1 MIRRAYNW
9 VFTHFISLTDP
20 EQAHHLGLGLISRA
34 GRCAAT
40 RSLMRAT
47 LGHLDPLRR
56 PTRTIDGAEV
66 PLTLG
71 QRVLPSRL
79 GLAAGMDK
87 DAEAVLGMSA
97 LGFAFVEIGT
107 VTPRP
112 QPGNEAPRLW
122 RLMDERGL
130 RNRMGFNNLGIDA
143 LTARLATTPKPRAL
157 LGINLGK
164 NKDTPNEAALDD
176 YRISLQKAWA
186 HADYLAINISSPN
199 TAGLRDL
206 QHGAAL
212 RDLLAGI
219 KAEQQRL
226 ADETARR
233 VPVVVKI
240 APDLDDVALHATLDT
255 IAEAGMDGII
265 ATNTTLDKSAV
276 ASHRYGGEQGGL
288 SGAPLTAASTAI
300 VKKIRA
306 HLPQMALIAAG
317 GVMRAADMQAKLDA
331 GADLVQIYSGLIYH
345 GPQLVRDCLRHLDQ
359 V

>member
-1 MIRRAYNW
+1 MNPYDYLRPLLFR
-9 VFTHFISLTDP
+9 LDP
-20 EQAHHLGLGLISRA
+20 ERAHNRTLALLARMPVFMPRGTGGKPVELMGL
-34 GRCAAT
+34 T
-40 RSLMRAT
+40 F
-47 LGHLDPLRR
+47 PN
-56 PTRTIDGAEV
+56 
-66 PLTLG
+66 
-71 QRVLPSRL
+71 RL
-79 GLAAGMDK
+79 GLAAGLDK
-87 DAEAVLGMSA
+87 NGVAVSA
-97 LGFAFVEIGT
+97 FDRAGFGFIEVGT

-112 QPGNEAPRLW
+112 QPGNPRPRLF
-122 RLMDERGL
+122 RLPEHEAII
-130 RNRMGFNNLGIDA
+130 NRMGFNNLGIDA

-176 YRISLQKAWA
+176 YRVGLQKAWA

-240 APDLDDVALHATLDT
+240 APDLDDAALYATLDS

-265 ATNTTLDKSAV
+265 ATNTTLDKTAV
-276 ASHRYGGEQGGL
+276 ASHPHGGEQGGL

-317 GVMRAADMQAKLDA
+317 GVMRATDMQAKLDA

>member
-1 MIRRAYNW
+1 MNPYQYIRPLL
-9 VFTHFISLTDP
+9 F
-20 EQAHHLGLGLISRA
+20 
-34 GRCAAT
+34 
-40 RSLMRAT
+40 
-47 LGHLDPLRR
+47 HLDPERAHN
-56 PTRTIDGAEV
+56 RTLALLARMPVFMPRGTGGKPVELMG
-66 PLTLG
+66 LTF
-71 QRVLPSRL
+71 PNRL
-79 GLAAGMDK
+79 GLAAGLDK
-87 DAEAVLGMSA
+87 NGVAVRA
-97 LGFAFVEIGT
+97 FDRAGFGFIEVGT

-112 QPGNEAPRLW
+112 QPGNPRPRLF
-122 RLMDERGL
+122 RLPEHEAII
-130 RNRMGFNNLGIDA
+130 NRMGFNNLGIDA

-176 YRISLQKAWA
+176 YRIGLQKAWA
-186 HADYLAINISSPN
+186 HADYLTINISSPN

-240 APDLDDVALHATLDT
+240 APDLDDAALYATLDT

>member
-1 MIRRAYNW
+1 MNPYQYIRPLL
-9 VFTHFISLTDP
+9 F
-20 EQAHHLGLGLISRA
+20 
-34 GRCAAT
+34 
-40 RSLMRAT
+40 
-47 LGHLDPLRR
+47 HLDPESAHEKILALLARMPVFMPR
-56 PTRTIDGAEV
+56 NHGGKPVELMG
-66 PLTLG
+66 LTF
-71 QRVLPSRL
+71 PNRL
-79 GLAAGMDK
+79 GLAAGLDK
-87 DAEAVLGMSA
+87 NGVAVSA
-97 LGFAFVEIGT
+97 FDRAGFGFIEVGT

-112 QPGNEAPRLW
+112 QPGNPRPRLF
-122 RLMDERGL
+122 RLPEFDAII
-130 RNRMGFNNLGIDA
+130 NRMGFNNLGIDA
-143 LTARLATTPKPRAL
+143 LTARLAATPKPRAL

-176 YRISLQKAWA
+176 YRVGLQKAWA

-233 VPVVVKI
+233 VPIVVKI

>member
-1 MIRRAYNW
+1 MNPYDYLRPLLFR
-9 VFTHFISLTDP
+9 LDP
-20 EQAHHLGLGLISRA
+20 ERAHNRTLALLARMPVFMPRGTGGKPVELMGL
-34 GRCAAT
+34 T
-40 RSLMRAT
+40 F
-47 LGHLDPLRR
+47 PN
-56 PTRTIDGAEV
+56 
-66 PLTLG
+66 
-71 QRVLPSRL
+71 RL
-79 GLAAGMDK
+79 GLAAGLDK
-87 DAEAVLGMSA
+87 NGVAVSA
-97 LGFAFVEIGT
+97 FDRAGFGFIEVGT

-112 QPGNEAPRLW
+112 QPGNPRPRLF
-122 RLMDERGL
+122 RLPEHEAII
-130 RNRMGFNNLGIDA
+130 NRMGFNNLGIDA

-176 YRISLQKAWA
+176 YRVGLQKAWA

-233 VPVVVKI
+233 VPIVVKI

>member
-1 MIRRAYNW
+1 MNPYDYLRPLLFR
-9 VFTHFISLTDP
+9 LDP
-20 EQAHHLGLGLISRA
+20 ERAHNRTLALLARMPVFMPRGTGGKPVELMGL
-34 GRCAAT
+34 T
-40 RSLMRAT
+40 F
-47 LGHLDPLRR
+47 PN
-56 PTRTIDGAEV
+56 
-66 PLTLG
+66 
-71 QRVLPSRL
+71 RL
-79 GLAAGMDK
+79 GLAAGLDK
-87 DAEAVLGMSA
+87 NGVAVC
-97 LGFAFVEIGT
+97 AFVRAGFGFIEVGT

-112 QPGNEAPRLW
+112 QPGNPRPRLF
-122 RLMDERGL
+122 RLPEHEAII
-130 RNRMGFNNLGIDA
+130 NRMGFNNLGIDA
-143 LTARLATTPKPRAL
+143 LTARLAATPKPRAL

-176 YRISLQKAWA
+176 YRVGLQKAWA

-233 VPVVVKI
+233 VPIVVKI

-255 IAEAGMDGII
+255 IAEANMDGII

>member
-1 MIRRAYNW
+1 MNPYDYLRPLLFR
-9 VFTHFISLTDP
+9 LDP
-20 EQAHHLGLGLISRA
+20 ERAHDRTLALLARMPVFMPRGTGGKPVELMGL
-34 GRCAAT
+34 T
-40 RSLMRAT
+40 F
-47 LGHLDPLRR
+47 PN
-56 PTRTIDGAEV
+56 
-66 PLTLG
+66 
-71 QRVLPSRL
+71 RL
-79 GLAAGMDK
+79 GLAAGLDK
-87 DAEAVLGMSA
+87 NGIAVSA
-97 LGFAFVEIGT
+97 FDRAGFGFIEVGT

-112 QPGNEAPRLW
+112 QPGNPRPRLF
-122 RLMDERGL
+122 RLPEHEAII
-130 RNRMGFNNLGIDA
+130 NRMGFNNLGIDA
-143 LTARLATTPKPRAL
+143 LTARLAATPKPRAL

-176 YRISLQKAWA
+176 YRVGLQKAWA

-219 KAEQQRL
+219 KAKQQRL

-255 IAEAGMDGII
+255 IAEANMDGII

>member
-1 MIRRAYNW
+1 MNPYQYIRPLL
-9 VFTHFISLTDP
+9 F
-20 EQAHHLGLGLISRA
+20 
-34 GRCAAT
+34 
-40 RSLMRAT
+40 
-47 LGHLDPLRR
+47 HLDPESAHEKILALLARMPVFMPR
-56 PTRTIDGAEV
+56 SSGGTPVELMG
-66 PLTLG
+66 LTF
-71 QRVLPSRL
+71 PNRL
-79 GLAAGMDK
+79 GLAAGLDK
-87 DAEAVLGMSA
+87 NGIAVPA
-97 LGFAFVEIGT
+97 FDRAGFGFIEVGT

-112 QPGNEAPRLW
+112 QPGNPRPRLF
-122 RLMDERGL
+122 RLPEHEAII
-130 RNRMGFNNLGIDA
+130 NRMGFNNLGIDA

-176 YRISLQKAWA
+176 YRIGLQKAWA

-240 APDLDDVALHATLDT
+240 APDLDDAALYATLDT
-255 IAEAGMDGII
+255 IAEANMDGII

>member
-1 MIRRAYNW
+1 MNPYDYLRPLLFR
-9 VFTHFISLTDP
+9 LDP
-20 EQAHHLGLGLISRA
+20 ERAHNRTLALLARMPVFMPRGTGGKPVELMGL
-34 GRCAAT
+34 T
-40 RSLMRAT
+40 F
-47 LGHLDPLRR
+47 PN
-56 PTRTIDGAEV
+56 
-66 PLTLG
+66 
-71 QRVLPSRL
+71 RL
-79 GLAAGMDK
+79 GLAAGLDK
-87 DAEAVLGMSA
+87 NGVAVSA
-97 LGFAFVEIGT
+97 FDRAGFGFIEVGT

-112 QPGNEAPRLW
+112 QPGNPRPRLF
-122 RLMDERGL
+122 RLPEHEAII
-130 RNRMGFNNLGIDA
+130 NRMGFNNLGIDA
-143 LTARLATTPKPRAL
+143 LTARLAATPKPRAL

-176 YRISLQKAWA
+176 YRIGLQKAWA
-186 HADYLAINISSPN
+186 HADYLTINISSPN

-255 IAEAGMDGII
+255 IAEANMDGII

-288 SGAPLTAASTAI
+288 SGAPLTATSTAI

-317 GVMRAADMQAKLDA
+317 GVMRAADMQTKLDA

>member
-1 MIRRAYNW
+1 MNPYDYLRPLLFR
-9 VFTHFISLTDP
+9 LDP
-20 EQAHHLGLGLISRA
+20 ERAHDRTLALLARMPVFMPRGTGGKPVELMGL
-34 GRCAAT
+34 T
-40 RSLMRAT
+40 F
-47 LGHLDPLRR
+47 PN
-56 PTRTIDGAEV
+56 
-66 PLTLG
+66 
-71 QRVLPSRL
+71 RL
-79 GLAAGMDK
+79 GLAAGLDK
-87 DAEAVLGMSA
+87 NGVAVSA
-97 LGFAFVEIGT
+97 FDRAGFGFIEVGT

-112 QPGNEAPRLW
+112 QPGNPRPRLF
-122 RLMDERGL
+122 RLPEHEAII
-130 RNRMGFNNLGIDA
+130 NRMGFNNLGIDA
-143 LTARLATTPKPRAL
+143 LTARLAATPKPRAL

-176 YRISLQKAWA
+176 YRVGLQKAWA
-186 HADYLAINISSPN
+186 HADYLTINISSPN

-219 KAEQQRL
+219 KVEQQRL

-240 APDLDDVALHATLDT
+240 APDLDDAALYATLDT

>member
-1 MIRRAYNW
+1 MNPYDYLRPLLFR
-9 VFTHFISLTDP
+9 LDP
-20 EQAHHLGLGLISRA
+20 ERAHDRTLALLARMPVFMPRGTGGKPVELMGL
-34 GRCAAT
+34 T
-40 RSLMRAT
+40 F
-47 LGHLDPLRR
+47 PN
-56 PTRTIDGAEV
+56 
-66 PLTLG
+66 
-71 QRVLPSRL
+71 RL
-79 GLAAGMDK
+79 GLAAGLDK
-87 DAEAVLGMSA
+87 NGVAVSA
-97 LGFAFVEIGT
+97 FDRAGFGFIEVGT

-112 QPGNEAPRLW
+112 QPGNPRPRLF
-122 RLMDERGL
+122 RLPEHEAII
-130 RNRMGFNNLGIDA
+130 NRMGFNNLGIDA
-143 LTARLATTPKPRAL
+143 LTARLAATPKPRAL

-176 YRISLQKAWA
+176 YRIGLQKAWA

-233 VPVVVKI
+233 VPIVVKI

-255 IAEAGMDGII
+255 IAEANMDGII

>member
-1 MIRRAYNW
+1 MNPYDCLRPLLFR
-9 VFTHFISLTDP
+9 LDP
-20 EQAHHLGLGLISRA
+20 ERAHNRTLALLARMPVFMPRGTGGKPVELMGL
-34 GRCAAT
+34 T
-40 RSLMRAT
+40 F
-47 LGHLDPLRR
+47 PN
-56 PTRTIDGAEV
+56 
-66 PLTLG
+66 
-71 QRVLPSRL
+71 RL
-79 GLAAGMDK
+79 GLAAGLDK
-87 DAEAVLGMSA
+87 NGVAVSA
-97 LGFAFVEIGT
+97 FDRAGFGFIEVGT

-112 QPGNEAPRLW
+112 QPGNPRPRLF
-122 RLMDERGL
+122 RLPEFDAII
-130 RNRMGFNNLGIDA
+130 NRMGFNNLGIDA
-143 LTARLATTPKPRAL
+143 LTARLAATPKPRAL

-164 NKDTPNEAALDD
+164 NKDTPNEAALED
-176 YRISLQKAWA
+176 YRIGLQKAWA
-186 HADYLAINISSPN
+186 HADYLTINISSPN

-212 RDLLAGI
+212 RELLAGI

-240 APDLDDVALHATLDT
+240 APDLDDIALHATLDT
-255 IAEAGMDGII
+255 IAEANIDGII

>member
-1 MIRRAYNW
+1 MNPYDYLRPLLFR
-9 VFTHFISLTDP
+9 LDP
-20 EQAHHLGLGLISRA
+20 ERAHDRTLALLARMPVFMPRGTGGKPVELMGL
-34 GRCAAT
+34 T
-40 RSLMRAT
+40 F
-47 LGHLDPLRR
+47 PN
-56 PTRTIDGAEV
+56 
-66 PLTLG
+66 
-71 QRVLPSRL
+71 RL
-79 GLAAGMDK
+79 GLAAGLDK
-87 DAEAVLGMSA
+87 NGVAVSA
-97 LGFAFVEIGT
+97 FDRAGFGFIEVGT

-112 QPGNEAPRLW
+112 QPGNPRPRLF
-122 RLMDERGL
+122 RLPEHEAII
-130 RNRMGFNNLGIDA
+130 NRMGFNNLGIDA
-143 LTARLATTPKPRAL
+143 LTARLAITPKPRAL

-176 YRISLQKAWA
+176 YRIGLQKAWA

-219 KAEQQRL
+219 KAEQLRL

-255 IAEAGMDGII
+255 IAEANMDGII
-265 ATNTTLDKSAV
+265 ATNTTLDKTAV
-276 ASHRYGGEQGGL
+276 ASHPHGGEQGGL

>member
-1 MIRRAYNW
+1 MNPYQYIRPLL
-9 VFTHFISLTDP
+9 F
-20 EQAHHLGLGLISRA
+20 
-34 GRCAAT
+34 
-40 RSLMRAT
+40 
-47 LGHLDPLRR
+47 HLDPESAHEKILALLARMPVFMPR
-56 PTRTIDGAEV
+56 NHGGKPVELMG
-66 PLTLG
+66 LTF
-71 QRVLPSRL
+71 PNRL
-79 GLAAGMDK
+79 GLAAGLDK
-87 DAEAVLGMSA
+87 NGVAVSA
-97 LGFAFVEIGT
+97 FDRAGFGFIEVGT

-112 QPGNEAPRLW
+112 QPGNPRPRLF
-122 RLMDERGL
+122 RLPEFDAII
-130 RNRMGFNNLGIDA
+130 NRMGFNNLGIDA
-143 LTARLATTPKPRAL
+143 LTARLAATPKPRAL

-176 YRISLQKAWA
+176 YRVGLQKAWA

-233 VPVVVKI
+233 VPIVVKI

-265 ATNTTLDKSAV
+265 ATNTPLDKSAV

>member
-1 MIRRAYNW
+1 MNPYDYLRPLLFR
-9 VFTHFISLTDP
+9 LDP
-20 EQAHHLGLGLISRA
+20 ERAHNRTLALLARMPVFMPRGTGGKPVELMGL
-34 GRCAAT
+34 T
-40 RSLMRAT
+40 F
-47 LGHLDPLRR
+47 PN
-56 PTRTIDGAEV
+56 
-66 PLTLG
+66 
-71 QRVLPSRL
+71 RL
-79 GLAAGMDK
+79 GLAAGLDK
-87 DAEAVLGMSA
+87 NGVAVSA
-97 LGFAFVEIGT
+97 FDRAGFGFIEVGT

-112 QPGNEAPRLW
+112 QPGNPRPRLF
-122 RLMDERGL
+122 RLPEHEAII
-130 RNRMGFNNLGIDA
+130 NRMGFNNLGIDA

-176 YRISLQKAWA
+176 YRIGLQKAWA
-186 HADYLAINISSPN
+186 HADYLTINISSPN

-212 RDLLAGI
+212 RELLAGI

-226 ADETARR
+226 GAETARR

-255 IAEAGMDGII
+255 IAEANMDGII
-265 ATNTTLDKSAV
+265 ATNTTLDKTAV
-276 ASHRYGGEQGGL
+276 ASHPHGGEQGGL

>member
-1 MIRRAYNW
+1 MNPYDYLRPLLFR
-9 VFTHFISLTDP
+9 LDP
-20 EQAHHLGLGLISRA
+20 ERAHNRTLALLARMPVFMPRGTGGKPVELMGL
-34 GRCAAT
+34 T
-40 RSLMRAT
+40 F
-47 LGHLDPLRR
+47 PN
-56 PTRTIDGAEV
+56 
-66 PLTLG
+66 
-71 QRVLPSRL
+71 RL
-79 GLAAGMDK
+79 GLAAGLDK
-87 DAEAVLGMSA
+87 NGVAVSA
-97 LGFAFVEIGT
+97 FDRAGFGFIEVGT

-112 QPGNEAPRLW
+112 QPGNPRPRLF
-122 RLMDERGL
+122 RLPEHEAII
-130 RNRMGFNNLGIDA
+130 NRMGFNNLGIDA

-176 YRISLQKAWA
+176 YRVGLQKAWA
-186 HADYLAINISSPN
+186 HADYLTINISSPN

-233 VPVVVKI
+233 VPIVVKI

>member
-1 MIRRAYNW
+1 MNPYDYLRPLLFR
-9 VFTHFISLTDP
+9 LDP
-20 EQAHHLGLGLISRA
+20 ERAHDRTLALLARMPVFMPRGTGGKPVELMGL
-34 GRCAAT
+34 T
-40 RSLMRAT
+40 F
-47 LGHLDPLRR
+47 PN
-56 PTRTIDGAEV
+56 
-66 PLTLG
+66 
-71 QRVLPSRL
+71 RL
-79 GLAAGMDK
+79 GLAAGLDK
-87 DAEAVLGMSA
+87 NGVAVSA
-97 LGFAFVEIGT
+97 FDRAGFGFIEVGT

-112 QPGNEAPRLW
+112 QPGNPRPRLF
-122 RLMDERGL
+122 RLPEHEAII
-130 RNRMGFNNLGIDA
+130 NRMGFNNLGIDA
-143 LTARLATTPKPRAL
+143 LTARLAATPKPRAL

-176 YRISLQKAWA
+176 YRIGLQKAWA
-186 HADYLAINISSPN
+186 HADYLTINISSPN

-240 APDLDDVALHATLDT
+240 APDLDDAALYATLDT

-276 ASHRYGGEQGGL
+276 ASHRHGGEQGGL

>member
-1 MIRRAYNW
+1 MNPYDYLRPLLFR
-9 VFTHFISLTDP
+9 LDP
-20 EQAHHLGLGLISRA
+20 ERAHDRTLALLARMPVFMPRGTGGKPVELMGL
-34 GRCAAT
+34 T
-40 RSLMRAT
+40 F
-47 LGHLDPLRR
+47 PN
-56 PTRTIDGAEV
+56 
-66 PLTLG
+66 
-71 QRVLPSRL
+71 RL
-79 GLAAGMDK
+79 GLAAGLDK
-87 DAEAVLGMSA
+87 NGVAVSA
-97 LGFAFVEIGT
+97 FDRAGFGFIEVGT

-112 QPGNEAPRLW
+112 QPGNPRPRLF
-122 RLMDERGL
+122 RLPEHEAII
-130 RNRMGFNNLGIDA
+130 NRMGFNNLGIDA
-143 LTARLATTPKPRAL
+143 LTARLAATPKPRAL

-176 YRISLQKAWA
+176 YRVSLQKAWA
-186 HADYLAINISSPN
+186 HADYLTINISSPN

-240 APDLDDVALHATLDT
+240 APDLDDAALYATLDS

-331 GADLVQIYSGLIYH
+331 GADLVQIYSGLIYR
-345 GPQLVRDCLRHLDQ
+345 GPQLVRDCLRRLDQ
-359 V
+359 A

>member
-1 MIRRAYNW
+1 MNPYDYLRPLLFR
-9 VFTHFISLTDP
+9 LDP
-20 EQAHHLGLGLISRA
+20 ERAHDRTLALLARMPVFMPRGTGGKPVELMGL
-34 GRCAAT
+34 T
-40 RSLMRAT
+40 F
-47 LGHLDPLRR
+47 PN
-56 PTRTIDGAEV
+56 
-66 PLTLG
+66 
-71 QRVLPSRL
+71 RL
-79 GLAAGMDK
+79 GLAAGLDK
-87 DAEAVLGMSA
+87 NGVAVSA
-97 LGFAFVEIGT
+97 FDRAGFGFIEVGT

-112 QPGNEAPRLW
+112 QPGNPRPRLF
-122 RLMDERGL
+122 RLPEFDAII
-130 RNRMGFNNLGIDA
+130 NRMGFNNLGIDA
-143 LTARLATTPKPRAL
+143 LTARLAATPKPRAL

-176 YRISLQKAWA
+176 YRVGLQKAWA

-233 VPVVVKI
+233 VPIVVKI

>member
-1 MIRRAYNW
+1 MNPYQYIRPLL
-9 VFTHFISLTDP
+9 F
-20 EQAHHLGLGLISRA
+20 
-34 GRCAAT
+34 
-40 RSLMRAT
+40 
-47 LGHLDPLRR
+47 HLDPESAHEKILALLARMPVFMPR
-56 PTRTIDGAEV
+56 NHGGKPVELMG
-66 PLTLG
+66 LTFPN
-71 QRVLPSRL
+71 R
-79 GLAAGMDK
+79 
-87 DAEAVLGMSA
+87 
-97 LGFAFVEIGT
+97 LGFAAGLDKNGVAVSAFDRAGFGFIEVGT

-112 QPGNEAPRLW
+112 QPGNPRPRLF
-122 RLMDERGL
+122 RLPEHEAII
-130 RNRMGFNNLGIDA
+130 NRMGFNNLGIDA

-176 YRISLQKAWA
+176 YRVGLQKAWA

-233 VPVVVKI
+233 VPIVVKI

-255 IAEAGMDGII
+255 IAEANMDGII
-265 ATNTTLDKSAV
+265 ATNTTLDKTAV
-276 ASHRYGGEQGGL
+276 ASHPHGGEQGGL

>member
-1 MIRRAYNW
+1 MNPYDYLRPLLFR
-9 VFTHFISLTDP
+9 LDP
-20 EQAHHLGLGLISRA
+20 ERAHNRTLALLARMPVFMPRGTGGKPVELMGL
-34 GRCAAT
+34 T
-40 RSLMRAT
+40 F
-47 LGHLDPLRR
+47 PN
-56 PTRTIDGAEV
+56 
-66 PLTLG
+66 
-71 QRVLPSRL
+71 RL
-79 GLAAGMDK
+79 GLAAGLDK
-87 DAEAVLGMSA
+87 NGVAVSA
-97 LGFAFVEIGT
+97 FDRAGFGFIEVGT

-112 QPGNEAPRLW
+112 QPGNPRPRLF
-122 RLMDERGL
+122 RLPEHEAII
-130 RNRMGFNNLGIDA
+130 NRMGFNNLGIDA

-176 YRISLQKAWA
+176 YRIGLQKAWA
-186 HADYLAINISSPN
+186 HADYLTINISSPN

-359 V
+359 A

>member
-1 MIRRAYNW
+1 MNPYQYIRPLL
-9 VFTHFISLTDP
+9 F
-20 EQAHHLGLGLISRA
+20 
-34 GRCAAT
+34 
-40 RSLMRAT
+40 
-47 LGHLDPLRR
+47 HLDPESAHEKILALLARMPVFMPR
-56 PTRTIDGAEV
+56 SSGGTPVELMG
-66 PLTLG
+66 LTF
-71 QRVLPSRL
+71 PNRL
-79 GLAAGMDK
+79 GLAAGLDK
-87 DAEAVLGMSA
+87 NGIAVPA
-97 LGFAFVEIGT
+97 FDRAGFGFIEVGT

-112 QPGNEAPRLW
+112 QPGNPRPRLF
-122 RLMDERGL
+122 RLPEHEAII
-130 RNRMGFNNLGIDA
+130 NRMGFNNLGIDA

-176 YRISLQKAWA
+176 YRIGLQKAWA

-240 APDLDDVALHATLDT
+240 APDLDDAALYATLDT

>member
-1 MIRRAYNW
+1 MNPYEYLRPLLFR
-9 VFTHFISLTDP
+9 LDP
-20 EQAHHLGLGLISRA
+20 ERAHNRTLALLARMPVFMPRSSGGKPVELMGLTFPNR
-34 GRCAAT
+34 
-40 RSLMRAT
+40 
-47 LGHLDPLRR
+47 
-56 PTRTIDGAEV
+56 
-66 PLTLG
+66 
-71 QRVLPSRL
+71 
-79 GLAAGMDK
+79 
-87 DAEAVLGMSA
+87 
-97 LGFAFVEIGT
+97 LGFAAGLDKNGVAVSAFDRAGFGFIEVGT

-112 QPGNEAPRLW
+112 QPGNPRPRLF
-122 RLMDERGL
+122 RLPEHEAII
-130 RNRMGFNNLGIDA
+130 NRMGFNNLGIDA

-176 YRISLQKAWA
+176 YRVGLQKAWA

-233 VPVVVKI
+233 VPIVVKI

-255 IAEAGMDGII
+255 IAEANMDGII

>member
-1 MIRRAYNW
+1 MNPYDYLRPLLFR
-9 VFTHFISLTDP
+9 LDP
-20 EQAHHLGLGLISRA
+20 ERAHNRTLALLARMPVFMPRGTGGKPVELMGL
-34 GRCAAT
+34 T
-40 RSLMRAT
+40 F
-47 LGHLDPLRR
+47 PN
-56 PTRTIDGAEV
+56 
-66 PLTLG
+66 
-71 QRVLPSRL
+71 RL
-79 GLAAGMDK
+79 GLAAGLDK
-87 DAEAVLGMSA
+87 NGIAVSA
-97 LGFAFVEIGT
+97 FDRAGFGFIEVGT

-112 QPGNEAPRLW
+112 QPGNPRPRLF
-122 RLMDERGL
+122 RLPEHEAII
-130 RNRMGFNNLGIDA
+130 NRMGFNNLGIDA
-143 LTARLATTPKPRAL
+143 LTARLAATPKPRAL

-176 YRISLQKAWA
+176 YRVGLQKAWA
-186 HADYLAINISSPN
+186 HADYLTINISSPN

-240 APDLDDVALHATLDT
+240 APDLDDAALYATLDT

-265 ATNTTLDKSAV
+265 ATNTTLDKRAV
-276 ASHRYGGEQGGL
+276 ARHRYGGEQGGL

>member
-1 MIRRAYNW
+1 MNPYDYLRPLLFR
-9 VFTHFISLTDP
+9 LDP
-20 EQAHHLGLGLISRA
+20 ERAHDRTLALLARMPVFMPRGTGGKPVELMGL
-34 GRCAAT
+34 T
-40 RSLMRAT
+40 F
-47 LGHLDPLRR
+47 PN
-56 PTRTIDGAEV
+56 
-66 PLTLG
+66 
-71 QRVLPSRL
+71 RL
-79 GLAAGMDK
+79 GLAAGLDK
-87 DAEAVLGMSA
+87 NGVAVSA
-97 LGFAFVEIGT
+97 FDRAGFGFIEVGT

-112 QPGNEAPRLW
+112 QPGNPRPRLF
-122 RLMDERGL
+122 RLPEHEAII
-130 RNRMGFNNLGIDA
+130 NRMGFNNDGIDA

-176 YRISLQKAWA
+176 YRIGLQKAWA
-186 HADYLAINISSPN
+186 HADYLTINISSPN

-219 KAEQQRL
+219 TAEQQQQT
-226 ADETARR
+226 DVSGRR
-233 VPVVVKI
+233 VPIVVKI
-240 APDLDDVALHATLDT
+240 APDLNDAALYATLDT
-255 IAEAGMDGII
+255 IAEAGINGII
-265 ATNTTLDKSAV
+265 ATNTTLDKTAV
-276 ASHRYGGEQGGL
+276 ASHPHGGEQGGL

>member
-1 MIRRAYNW
+1 MNPYEYLRPLLFR
-9 VFTHFISLTDP
+9 LDP
-20 EQAHHLGLGLISRA
+20 ERAHNRTLALLARMPVFMPRGTGGKPVELMGL
-34 GRCAAT
+34 T
-40 RSLMRAT
+40 F
-47 LGHLDPLRR
+47 PN
-56 PTRTIDGAEV
+56 
-66 PLTLG
+66 
-71 QRVLPSRL
+71 RL
-79 GLAAGMDK
+79 GLAAGLDK
-87 DAEAVLGMSA
+87 NGVAVSA
-97 LGFAFVEIGT
+97 FDRAGFGFIEVGT

-112 QPGNEAPRLW
+112 QPGNPRPRLF
-122 RLMDERGL
+122 RLPEHEAII
-130 RNRMGFNNLGIDA
+130 NRMGFNNLGIDA

-164 NKDTPNEAALDD
+164 NKETPNEAALDD
-176 YRISLQKAWA
+176 YRVGLQKAWA
-186 HADYLAINISSPN
+186 HADYLTINISSPN

-240 APDLDDVALHATLDT
+240 APDLDDAALYATLDS

-276 ASHRYGGEQGGL
+276 ASHRYGGEQGGF

-359 V
+359 A

>member
-1 MIRRAYNW
+1 MNPYDYLRPLLFR
-9 VFTHFISLTDP
+9 LDP
-20 EQAHHLGLGLISRA
+20 ERAHDRTLALLARMPVFMPRGTGGKPVELMGL
-34 GRCAAT
+34 T
-40 RSLMRAT
+40 F
-47 LGHLDPLRR
+47 PN
-56 PTRTIDGAEV
+56 
-66 PLTLG
+66 
-71 QRVLPSRL
+71 RL
-79 GLAAGMDK
+79 GLAAGLDK
-87 DAEAVLGMSA
+87 NGIAVSA
-97 LGFAFVEIGT
+97 FDRAGFGFIEVGT

-112 QPGNEAPRLW
+112 QPGNPRPRLF
-122 RLMDERGL
+122 RLPEHEAII
-130 RNRMGFNNLGIDA
+130 NRMGFNNLGIDA
-143 LTARLATTPKPRAL
+143 LTARLAATPKPRAL

-176 YRISLQKAWA
+176 YRVGLQKAWA

-240 APDLDDVALHATLDT
+240 APDLDDAALHATLDT
-255 IAEAGMDGII
+255 IAEANMDGII
-265 ATNTTLDKSAV
+265 ATNTTLDKTAV
-276 ASHRYGGEQGGL
+276 ASHPHGGEQGGL

-345 GPQLVRDCLRHLDQ
+345 GPRLVRDCLRHLDQ
-359 V
+359 A

>member
-1 MIRRAYNW
+1 MNPYDYLRPLLFR
-9 VFTHFISLTDP
+9 LDP
-20 EQAHHLGLGLISRA
+20 ERAHNRTLALLARMPVFMPRGTGGKPVELMGL
-34 GRCAAT
+34 T
-40 RSLMRAT
+40 F
-47 LGHLDPLRR
+47 PN
-56 PTRTIDGAEV
+56 
-66 PLTLG
+66 
-71 QRVLPSRL
+71 RL
-79 GLAAGMDK
+79 GLAAGLDK
-87 DAEAVLGMSA
+87 NGVAVSA
-97 LGFAFVEIGT
+97 FDRAGFGFIEVGT

-112 QPGNEAPRLW
+112 QPGNPRPRLF
-122 RLMDERGL
+122 RLPEHEAII
-130 RNRMGFNNLGIDA
+130 NRMGFNNLGIDA
-143 LTARLATTPKPRAL
+143 LTARLAATPKPRAL

-176 YRISLQKAWA
+176 YRVGLQKAWA

-240 APDLDDVALHATLDT
+240 APDLDDAALYATLDS

-265 ATNTTLDKSAV
+265 ATNTTLDKTAV
-276 ASHRYGGEQGGL
+276 ASHPHGGEQGGL

-306 HLPQMALIAAG
+306 HLPQIALIAAG

>member
-1 MIRRAYNW
+1 MNPYDYLRPLLFR
-9 VFTHFISLTDP
+9 LDP
-20 EQAHHLGLGLISRA
+20 ERAHNRTLALLARMPVFMPRGTGGKPVELMGL
-34 GRCAAT
+34 T
-40 RSLMRAT
+40 F
-47 LGHLDPLRR
+47 PN
-56 PTRTIDGAEV
+56 
-66 PLTLG
+66 
-71 QRVLPSRL
+71 RL
-79 GLAAGMDK
+79 GLAAGLDK
-87 DAEAVLGMSA
+87 NGVAVSA
-97 LGFAFVEIGT
+97 FDRAGFGFIEVGT

-112 QPGNEAPRLW
+112 QPGNPRPRLF
-122 RLMDERGL
+122 RLPEHEAII
-130 RNRMGFNNLGIDA
+130 NRMGFNNLGIDA

-176 YRISLQKAWA
+176 YRIGLQKAWA
-186 HADYLAINISSPN
+186 HADYLTINISSPN

-240 APDLDDVALHATLDT
+240 APDLDDAALYATLDT
-255 IAEAGMDGII
+255 IAEANMDGII

>member
-1 MIRRAYNW
+1 MNPYDYLRPLLFR
-9 VFTHFISLTDP
+9 LDP
-20 EQAHHLGLGLISRA
+20 ERAHNRTLALLARMPVFMPRGTGGKPVELMGL
-34 GRCAAT
+34 T
-40 RSLMRAT
+40 F
-47 LGHLDPLRR
+47 PN
-56 PTRTIDGAEV
+56 
-66 PLTLG
+66 
-71 QRVLPSRL
+71 RL
-79 GLAAGMDK
+79 GLAAGLDK
-87 DAEAVLGMSA
+87 NGIAVSA
-97 LGFAFVEIGT
+97 FDRAGFGFIEVGT

-112 QPGNEAPRLW
+112 QPGNPRPRLF
-122 RLMDERGL
+122 RLPEFDAII
-130 RNRMGFNNLGIDA
+130 NRMGFNNLGIDA
-143 LTARLATTPKPRAL
+143 LTARLAATPKPRAL

-176 YRISLQKAWA
+176 YRVGLQKAWA

-233 VPVVVKI
+233 VPIVVKI

>member
-1 MIRRAYNW
+1 MNPYDYLRPLLFR
-9 VFTHFISLTDP
+9 LDP
-20 EQAHHLGLGLISRA
+20 ERAHNRTLALLARMPVFMPRGTGGKPVELMGL
-34 GRCAAT
+34 T
-40 RSLMRAT
+40 F
-47 LGHLDPLRR
+47 PN
-56 PTRTIDGAEV
+56 
-66 PLTLG
+66 
-71 QRVLPSRL
+71 RL
-79 GLAAGMDK
+79 GLAAGLDK
-87 DAEAVLGMSA
+87 NGIAVSA
-97 LGFAFVEIGT
+97 FDRAGFGFIEVGT

-112 QPGNEAPRLW
+112 QPGNPRPRLF
-122 RLMDERGL
+122 RLPEHEAII
-130 RNRMGFNNLGIDA
+130 NRMGFNNLGIDA

-176 YRISLQKAWA
+176 YRIGLQKAWT
-186 HADYLAINISSPN
+186 HADYLTINISSPN

-255 IAEAGMDGII
+255 IAEANMDGII

-317 GVMRAADMQAKLDA
+317 GVMRAADMRAKLDA

-359 V
+359 A

>member
-1 MIRRAYNW
+1 MNPYDYLRPLLFR
-9 VFTHFISLTDP
+9 LDP
-20 EQAHHLGLGLISRA
+20 ERAHNRTLALLARMPVFMPRGTGGKPVELMGL
-34 GRCAAT
+34 T
-40 RSLMRAT
+40 F
-47 LGHLDPLRR
+47 PN
-56 PTRTIDGAEV
+56 
-66 PLTLG
+66 
-71 QRVLPSRL
+71 RL
-79 GLAAGMDK
+79 GLAAGLDK
-87 DAEAVLGMSA
+87 NGVAVSA
-97 LGFAFVEIGT
+97 FDRAGFGFIEVGT

-112 QPGNEAPRLW
+112 QPGNPRPRLF
-122 RLMDERGL
+122 RLPEHEAII
-130 RNRMGFNNLGIDA
+130 NRMGFNNLGIDA

-176 YRISLQKAWA
+176 YRVGLQKAWA

-255 IAEAGMDGII
+255 IAEANMDGII
-265 ATNTTLDKSAV
+265 ATNTTLDKTAV
-276 ASHRYGGEQGGL
+276 ASHPHGGEQGGL

>member
-1 MIRRAYNW
+1 MNPYDYLRPLLFR
-9 VFTHFISLTDP
+9 LDP
-20 EQAHHLGLGLISRA
+20 ERAHDRTLALLARMPVFMPRGTGGKPVELMGL
-34 GRCAAT
+34 T
-40 RSLMRAT
+40 F
-47 LGHLDPLRR
+47 PN
-56 PTRTIDGAEV
+56 
-66 PLTLG
+66 
-71 QRVLPSRL
+71 RL
-79 GLAAGMDK
+79 GLAAGLDK
-87 DAEAVLGMSA
+87 NGIAVSA
-97 LGFAFVEIGT
+97 FDRAGFGFIEVGT

-112 QPGNEAPRLW
+112 QPGNPRPRLF
-122 RLMDERGL
+122 RLPEHEAII
-130 RNRMGFNNLGIDA
+130 NRMGFNNLGIDA

-176 YRISLQKAWA
+176 YRVGLQKAWA

-233 VPVVVKI
+233 VPIVVKI

>member
-1 MIRRAYNW
+1 MNPYDYLRPLLFR
-9 VFTHFISLTDP
+9 LDP
-20 EQAHHLGLGLISRA
+20 ERAHNRTLALLARIPVFMPRGTGGKPVELMGL
-34 GRCAAT
+34 T
-40 RSLMRAT
+40 F
-47 LGHLDPLRR
+47 PN
-56 PTRTIDGAEV
+56 
-66 PLTLG
+66 
-71 QRVLPSRL
+71 RL
-79 GLAAGMDK
+79 GLAAGLDK
-87 DAEAVLGMSA
+87 NGIAVSA
-97 LGFAFVEIGT
+97 FDRAGFGFIEVGT

-112 QPGNEAPRLW
+112 QPGNPRPRLF
-122 RLMDERGL
+122 RLPEHEAII
-130 RNRMGFNNLGIDA
+130 NRMGFNNLGIDA
-143 LTARLATTPKPRAL
+143 LTARLAATPKPRAL

-176 YRISLQKAWA
+176 YRIGLQKAWA

-255 IAEAGMDGII
+255 IAEANMDGII

>member
-1 MIRRAYNW
+1 MNPYQYIRPLL
-9 VFTHFISLTDP
+9 F
-20 EQAHHLGLGLISRA
+20 
-34 GRCAAT
+34 
-40 RSLMRAT
+40 
-47 LGHLDPLRR
+47 HLDPESAHEKILALLARMPVFMPR
-56 PTRTIDGAEV
+56 NHGGKPVELMG
-66 PLTLG
+66 LTF
-71 QRVLPSRL
+71 PNRL
-79 GLAAGMDK
+79 GLAAGLDK
-87 DAEAVLGMSA
+87 NGVAVSA
-97 LGFAFVEIGT
+97 FDRAGFGFIEVGT

-112 QPGNEAPRLW
+112 QPGNPRPRLF
-122 RLMDERGL
+122 RLPEFDAII
-130 RNRMGFNNLGIDA
+130 NRMGFNNLGIDA
-143 LTARLATTPKPRAL
+143 LTARLAATPKPRAL

-176 YRISLQKAWA
+176 YRVGLQKAWA

-199 TAGLRDL
+199 TAGLRNL

-233 VPVVVKI
+233 VPIVVKI

>member
-1 MIRRAYNW
+1 MNPYDYLRPLLFR
-9 VFTHFISLTDP
+9 LDP
-20 EQAHHLGLGLISRA
+20 ERAHNRTLALLARMPVFMPRGTGGKPVELMGL
-34 GRCAAT
+34 T
-40 RSLMRAT
+40 F
-47 LGHLDPLRR
+47 PN
-56 PTRTIDGAEV
+56 
-66 PLTLG
+66 
-71 QRVLPSRL
+71 RL
-79 GLAAGMDK
+79 GLAAGLDK
-87 DAEAVLGMSA
+87 NGIAVSA
-97 LGFAFVEIGT
+97 FDRAGFGFIEVGT

-112 QPGNEAPRLW
+112 QPGNPRPRLF
-122 RLMDERGL
+122 RLPEHEAII
-130 RNRMGFNNLGIDA
+130 NRMGFNNLGIDA

-176 YRISLQKAWA
+176 YRVGLQKAWA
-186 HADYLAINISSPN
+186 HADYLTINISSPN

-240 APDLDDVALHATLDT
+240 APDLDDVALHATLDS

-359 V
+359 A

>member
-1 MIRRAYNW
+1 MNPYQYIRPLL
-9 VFTHFISLTDP
+9 F
-20 EQAHHLGLGLISRA
+20 
-34 GRCAAT
+34 
-40 RSLMRAT
+40 
-47 LGHLDPLRR
+47 HLDPESAHEKILALLARMPVFMPR
-56 PTRTIDGAEV
+56 SSGGTPVELMG
-66 PLTLG
+66 LTF
-71 QRVLPSRL
+71 PNRL
-79 GLAAGMDK
+79 GLAAGLDK
-87 DAEAVLGMSA
+87 NGVAVSA
-97 LGFAFVEIGT
+97 FDRAGFGFIEVGT

-112 QPGNEAPRLW
+112 QPGNPRPRLF
-122 RLMDERGL
+122 RLPEHEAII
-130 RNRMGFNNLGIDA
+130 NRMGFNNLGIDA
-143 LTARLATTPKPRAL
+143 LTARLAATPKPRAL

-176 YRISLQKAWA
+176 YRIGLQKAWA

-219 KAEQQRL
+219 TAEQQRL

-240 APDLDDVALHATLDT
+240 APDLDDAALYATLDS

-331 GADLVQIYSGLIYH
+331 GADLVQIYSGLIYR
-345 GPQLVRDCLRHLDQ
+345 GPQLVRDCLRRLDQ
-359 V
+359 A